1 MSTVGYGDVF
11 AKSHCG
17 RIIAII
23 TAFWGIFFL
32 SLFVLSL
39 IKIFEY
45 NSSEKKAYNLMKRL
59 KQKDELK
66 KISVNLIGICYRI
79 RRIE

>member
-1 MSTVGYGDVF
+1 MSTVGFGDVF

-17 RIIAII
+17 RVIAII
-23 TAFWGIFFL
+23 TAFWGIFFV

-39 IKIFEY
+39 IKIFEHD
-45 NSSEKKAYNLMKRL
+45 SSEKKAYKLMVRL

-66 KISVNLIGICYRI
+66 QISVNLIGVCYKI
-79 RRIE
+79 KRIE